1 MACSMAPE
9 FRGCP
14 LRKAG
19 GAPMTSNDSKGFK
32 EGRDNK
38 TGEFVSKKEAERR
51 PKTTSI
57 EVVPKKGHGDTGR
70 YDKGGKKK

>member
-1 MACSMAPE
+1 
-9 FRGCP
+9 
-14 LRKAG
+14 
-19 GAPMTSNDSKGFK
+19 MTNNDSKGFK

-38 TGEFVSKKEAERR
+38 TGEFVSRKEAERR